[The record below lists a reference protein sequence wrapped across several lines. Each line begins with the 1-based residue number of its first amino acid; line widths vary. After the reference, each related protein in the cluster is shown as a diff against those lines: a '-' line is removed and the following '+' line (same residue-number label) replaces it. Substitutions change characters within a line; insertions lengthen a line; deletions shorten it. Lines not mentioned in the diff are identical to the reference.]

1 LKNKKVDVFLGHR
14 HGVELAWREICS

>member
-1 LKNKKVDVFLGHR
+1 VDVFLG